1 MTEIEPPSAK
11 AESEKATAAEPEAPT
26 AAEENAR
33 DEQDW
38 HNGHGESPDTSAL
51 RALQLAHSAVQK
63 FPELTRRYQKFIG
76 TAAVVSSAI
85 IVLASIAVA
94 RRQAKGET
102 AEKILSEITPEEI
115 ESAGRQKPK
124 KPEKDAK
131 KGRFQH

>member
-1 MTEIEPPSAK
+1 MTLEVLLTEIEPPSAK
-11 AESEKATAAEPEAPT
+11 AEPETQAASD
-26 AAEENAR
+26 AEENAR
-33 DEQDW
+33 DDQDW
-38 HNGHGESPDTSAL
+38 HNGHGEAPDPSAM
-51 RALQLAHSAVQK
+51 RALHLAHSAVQK

-76 TAAVVSSAI
+76 TAAVVSSAV

-102 AEKILSEITPEEI
+102 ADKILAEITPEEI